1 MATTASNL
9 DNLNE
14 SPIETGA
21 ITKQPR
27 NSNQLN
33 ATAFRLVFGRMPEI
47 EYHCQRISI
56 PSLILGGP
64 VLVPT
69 PLSDTPNPGDKVTF
83 DNLSIDF
90 IVDEDLSNYKEVYN
104 WIVGLGFPESFDQ
117 FRDLDEL
124 TSDATIIT
132 LTNNMQPNS
141 EFKFRDCFPV
151 SIGNIDFDA
160 SNTGLDPIIVSASF
174 SFSGVFDVNKLDD
187 PLV

>member
-1 MATTASNL
+1 MSKIIKNFDKIKYGPA
-9 DNLNE
+9 
-14 SPIETGA
+14 
-21 ITKQPR
+21 
-27 NSNQLN
+27 
-33 ATAFRLVFGRMPEI
+33 PED
-47 EYHCQRISI
+47 S
-56 PSLILGGP
+56 
-64 VLVPT
+64 
-69 PLSDTPNPGDKVTF
+69 
-83 DNLSIDF
+83 
-90 IVDEDLSNYKEVYN
+90 KEVYN